1 MNVLWNAC
9 ATSSKRTQS
18 HFLCTLLF
26 SVYSSSSCS
35 LKKAA
40 FFWATRASRCFLAI
54 FLRLNLKTLITL
66 SETAQQKVH
75 HIIDWHKGTKH
86 SFLCKFHPTQLIS
99 PRRIGTPHLKWQLF
113 YAIHQW
119 GRILLKPEGFGKMH
133 KTKLWCRQFGFGL
146 DCLHLPTG
154 FLLHDREANTIL
166 FLICEWHKN
175 SHLRGFVNNLKLHQT
190 ECVSSMHS
198 KYVLL
203 ISNNKDFYFRN

>member
-1 MNVLWNAC
+1 MDFVTNEELHQTGESRARDELFKFENFLYPMSSSVH
-9 ATSSKRTQS
+9 SKRTQS

-75 HIIDWHKGTKH
+75 HIIDRHKGTKH

-99 PRRIGTPHLKWQLF
+99 PRRIGTPHLK
-113 YAIHQW
+113 
-119 GRILLKPEGFGKMH
+119 
-133 KTKLWCRQFGFGL
+133 
-146 DCLHLPTG
+146 
-154 FLLHDREANTIL
+154 
-166 FLICEWHKN
+166 
-175 SHLRGFVNNLKLHQT
+175 
-190 ECVSSMHS
+190 
-198 KYVLL
+198 
-203 ISNNKDFYFRN
+203 